1 MQLTPLDPP
10 EFEVE
15 KAVEVL
21 RVWLDKDPQTI
32 NHRIAL
38 LHEISN
44 DYGAWGILLVDIAR
58 HVANAYA
65 VESEPENRD
74 SIYSE
79 VLSRI
84 KEGFD
89 EDWEQSSE

>member
-1 MQLTPLDPP
+1 MKLTPLDPP
-10 EFEVE
+10 DFDVEV
-15 KAVEVL
+15 AMEVL
-21 RVWLDKDPQTI
+21 RVWLDKDSQTI

-44 DYGAWGILLVDIAR
+44 DPGAWGILLVDIAR

-65 VESEPENRD
+65 SESESENQE

-84 KEGFD
+84 KVGFD
-89 EDWEQSSE
+89 EDWEQSP